1 MSVTPDDE
9 GFMAAAIRLSRRH
22 LGRTATNPSVGC
34 LIVRDGVI
42 VGQAVTAIGG
52 RPHAEP
58 QALAE
63 AGQLA
68 RGATAYVTL
77 EPCSHHGKTPPCAE
91 ALIAYGVAR
100 VVISVTDPDPR
111 VSGRGITMLRDAG
124 IEVDTGALEAEGRRS
139 LAGYLT
145 RQTKNR
151 PYVTLKL
158 AVSADGMIGR
168 AGEGQVTITG
178 PEARAEVQT
187 LRAETDAILVG
198 IGTAISDDPLL
209 TVRTPGLEAQSP
221 IRIVL
226 DPSLALPLTSKLVA
240 TARDVPVILVAS
252 ENVSPLAADAEGIP
266 PSVLP
271 DYRGRATGLDP
282 SFGPPT
288 RGEIDKEHDQ
298 NSQADS
304 SSPATE
310 DVGQAAIPQP
320 ISLLVGGEARA
331 GEAGPIDP
339 VNRLELRTPGRA
351 EGGTSPTDAADL
363 HSRRAV
369 LEAAGVEIV
378 YCNPYHPEVL
388 LPALATR
395 GISSLLVEGGAKT
408 ARLFLE
414 AGLVDRI
421 QLYHAPV
428 VIGEG
433 GIESPLD
440 ATDIPSGFTHMG
452 TQMFGVDRLDEYE
465 RGL

>member
-1 MSVTPDDE
+1 MSVTPHDE
-9 GFMAAAIRLSRRH
+9 SFMAAAIRLSRRH

-34 LIVRDGVI
+34 LIVRDGVV
-42 VGQAVTAIGG
+42 VGQAVTAVGG

-63 AGQLA
+63 AGAAA

-111 VSGRGITMLRDAG
+111 VSGRGIAMLREAG
-124 IEVDTGALEAEGRRS
+124 IEVDAGVLEADGRRS

-168 AGEGQVTITG
+168 EGAGQVAITG
-178 PEARAEVQT
+178 PEARAEVQA

-226 DPSLALPLTSKLVA
+226 DPSLALPLTSKLVQ
-240 TARDVPVILVAS
+240 TARDVPVIVVAS
-252 ENVSPLAADAEGIP
+252 EEVSPLAADAEGLP

-271 DYRGRATGLDP
+271 DI
-282 SFGPPT
+282 SPT
-288 RGEIDKEHDQ
+288 RGEIGKGRDQ
-298 NSQADS
+298 NSLAPVNNKS
-304 SSPATE
+304 TSGN
-310 DVGQAAIPQP
+310 VGQGATRQP
-320 ISLLVGGEARA
+320 ISPLVGEMSG
-331 GEAGPIDP
+331 
-339 VNRLELRTPGRA
+339 RT
-351 EGGTSPTDAADL
+351 EGGATLPAAAVDL
-363 HSRRAV
+363 DSRRTA

-378 YCNPYHPEVL
+378 YCNPYHPEIL

-421 QLYHAPV
+421 QLYQAPV

-440 ATDIPSGFTHMG
+440 ATDIPSGFAQTG
-452 TQMFGVDRLDEYE
+452 TQMFGEDRLDEYE

>member
-9 GFMAAAIRLSRRH
+9 GFMAAAIRMSRLH

-34 LIVRDGVI
+34 LIVKDGAI
-42 VGQAVTAIGG
+42 VSQAVTALGG

-111 VSGRGITMLRDAG
+111 VSGRGIAMLREAG
-124 IEVDTGALEAEGRRS
+124 IEVDSGVLEAEGRRS

-168 AGEGQVTITG
+168 AGEGQVAITG

-209 TVRTPGLEAQSP
+209 TVRTPGLETQSP

-240 TARDVPVILVAS
+240 TAREVPVILVAS
-252 ENVSPLAADAEGIP
+252 EEISPLGSEEGSP

-271 DYRGRATGLDP
+271 DI
-282 SFGPPT
+282 SPT
-288 RGEIDKEHDQ
+288 REEIGKRRDPNFQ
-298 NSQADS
+298 GSG
-304 SSPATE
+304 SPFATE
-310 DVGQAAIPQP
+310 DVGQGATSQP
-320 ISLLVGGEARA
+320 ISPPVGEM
-331 GEAGPIDP
+331 
-339 VNRLELRTPGRA
+339 PGRA
-351 EGGTSPTDAADL
+351 EGGTSSIDAADAAA
-363 HSRRAV
+363 RRAA

-421 QLYHAPV
+421 HLYQAPV

>member
-1 MSVTPDDE
+1 MSVMPHDE
-9 GFMAAAIRLSRRH
+9 SFMAAAIRLSRRH

-34 LIVRDGVI
+34 LIVRDGVV

-63 AGQLA
+63 AGAAA

-111 VSGRGITMLRDAG
+111 VSGRGIAMLREAG
-124 IEVDTGALEAEGRRS
+124 IEVDAGLLEAEGRRS

-168 AGEGQVTITG
+168 EGEGQVAITG
-178 PEARAEVQT
+178 PKARAEVQA

-226 DPSLALPLTSKLVA
+226 DPSLALPLTSKLVR
-240 TARDVPVILVAS
+240 TARDVPVIVVAS
-252 ENVSPLAADAEGIP
+252 EEISTLAADAEGLP
-266 PSVLP
+266 PSALP
-271 DYRGRATGLDP
+271 GI
-282 SFGPPT
+282 SPT
-288 RGEIDKEHDQ
+288 RGEIGKERAPNSLAPVGDK
-298 NSQADS
+298 
-304 SSPATE
+304 SPSAP
-310 DVGQAAIPQP
+310 VGQEASPQP
-320 ISLLVGGEARA
+320 ISPLVGEM
-331 GEAGPIDP
+331 
-339 VNRLELRTPGRA
+339 PGRA
-351 EGGTSPTDAADL
+351 EGGTPPTDIIAETD
-363 HSRRAV
+363 SRRAA

-378 YCNPYHPEVL
+378 YCNPYHPEIL

-421 QLYHAPV
+421 QLYQAPV

-440 ATDIPSGFTHMG
+440 ATDIPSGFAHTG
-452 TQMFGVDRLDEYE
+452 TQMFGEDRLDEYE

>member
-1 MSVTPDDE
+1 MSITPHDE
-9 GFMAAAIRLSRRH
+9 SFMAAAIRLSRRH

-34 LIVRDGVI
+34 LIVKDGVV
-42 VGQAVTAIGG
+42 VGQAVTALGG

-63 AGQLA
+63 AGELA
-68 RGATAYVTL
+68 RGATVYVTL

-111 VSGRGITMLRDAG
+111 VSGRGISMLREAG
-124 IEVDTGALEAEGRRS
+124 IEVDAGVLEAEGRRS

-168 AGEGQVTITG
+168 AGEGQVAITG
-178 PEARAEVQT
+178 PEARAEVQA

-252 ENVSPLAADAEGIP
+252 EQVWPLSADAEGLP
-266 PSVLP
+266 PSVLA

-282 SFGPPT
+282 SFEPPT
-288 RGEIDKEHDQ
+288 KGEVGKGRDP
-298 NSQADS
+298 NSLAPVSNKSTSGNVAQGAS
-304 SSPATE
+304 
-310 DVGQAAIPQP
+310 PQP
-320 ISLLVGGEARA
+320 ISPLVGEM
-331 GEAGPIDP
+331 
-339 VNRLELRTPGRA
+339 PGRA
-351 EGGTSPTDAADL
+351 EGGTAPADATDLD
-363 HSRRAV
+363 SRRAA

-378 YCNPYHPEVL
+378 YCNPYHPEIL

-421 QLYHAPV
+421 QLYQAPV
-428 VIGEG
+428 TIGAD
-433 GIESPLD
+433 GIESPFD
-440 ATDIPSGFTHMG
+440 ATDIPSGFAHMG
-452 TQMFGVDRLDEYE
+452 TRIFGADRLDEYE
-465 RGL
+465 RES

>member
-22 LGRTATNPSVGC
+22 LGRTASNPSVGC

-42 VGQAVTAIGG
+42 VGQAVTAVGG

-63 AGQLA
+63 AGARA

-111 VSGRGITMLRDAG
+111 VSGRGISMLRDSG
-124 IEVDTGALEAEGRRS
+124 IEVDTGVLEAEGRRS

-168 AGEGQVTITG
+168 AGEGQVAITG

-226 DPSLALPLTSKLVA
+226 DPSLALPLTSNLVA
-240 TARDVPVILVAS
+240 TAREVPVILVAS
-252 ENVSPLAADAEGIP
+252 ENVPPLAADAEG
-266 PSVLP
+266 
-271 DYRGRATGLDP
+271 GAT
-282 SFGPPT
+282 
-288 RGEIDKEHDQ
+288 
-298 NSQADS
+298 
-304 SSPATE
+304 
-310 DVGQAAIPQP
+310 
-320 ISLLVGGEARA
+320 
-331 GEAGPIDP
+331 
-339 VNRLELRTPGRA
+339 
-351 EGGTSPTDAADL
+351 PTDAADL
-363 HSRRAV
+363 DSRRAV

-421 QLYHAPV
+421 RLYQAPV

-440 ATDIPSGFTHMG
+440 ATDIPSGFTYMG

>member
-1 MSVTPDDE
+1 MSITPHDE
-9 GFMAAAIRLSRRH
+9 RFMAAAIRLSRWH

-42 VGQAVTAIGG
+42 VGRAVTALSG
-52 RPHAEP
+52 RPHAET

-63 AGQLA
+63 AGALA

-77 EPCSHHGKTPPCAE
+77 EPCSHHGRTPPCAE

-111 VSGRGITMLRDAG
+111 VSGRGITMLREAG
-124 IEVDTGALEAEGRRS
+124 IEVDAGALEAEGRHS
-139 LAGYLT
+139 LAAYLT

-168 AGEGQVTITG
+168 KGAGQVAITG
-178 PEARAEVQT
+178 PEARAQVQA

-198 IGTAISDDPLL
+198 IGTAITDDPLL
-209 TVRTPGLEAQSP
+209 TVRTPGLESQSP

-226 DPSLALPLTSKLVA
+226 DPSLALPLTSKLVE
-240 TARDVPVILVAS
+240 TARQVPVIVVAS
-252 ENVSPLAADAEGIP
+252 EEVWPLSSDAEGLP
-266 PSVLP
+266 PSALP
-271 DYRGRATGLDP
+271 GIFPTG
-282 SFGPPT
+282 
-288 RGEIDKEHDQ
+288 GEIGKRRDP
-298 NSQADS
+298 NSPVSDGDGFALRQ
-304 SSPATE
+304 
-310 DVGQAAIPQP
+310 DVRQGANPDP
-320 ISLLVGGEARA
+320 ISPLVGE
-331 GEAGPIDP
+331 I
-339 VNRLELRTPGRA
+339 PGRA
-351 EGGTSPTDAADL
+351 EGGASPADMD
-363 HSRRAV
+363 SRRAA
-369 LEAAGVEIV
+369 LEAAGVEV
-378 YCNPYHPEVL
+378 LYCNPYHPEVL

-421 QLYHAPV
+421 QLYQAPV
-428 VIGEG
+428 VIGER

-440 ATDIPSGFTHMG
+440 ATDIPSGFAHTS
-452 TQMFGVDRLDEYE
+452 TLMFGEDRLDEYE

>member
-1 MSVTPDDE
+1 MSVTPHDE
-9 GFMAAAIRLSRRH
+9 SFMAAAIRLSRRH
-22 LGRTATNPSVGC
+22 LGRTGTNPSVGC
-34 LIVRDGVI
+34 LIVRDGVV
-42 VGQAVTAIGG
+42 VGQAVTAVGG
-52 RPHAEP
+52 RPHAET

-63 AGQLA
+63 AGALA

-111 VSGRGITMLRDAG
+111 VSGRGIAMLREAG
-124 IEVDTGALEAEGRRS
+124 IEVESGVLEAEGRRS
-139 LAGYLT
+139 LAAYLT

-168 AGEGQVTITG
+168 EGVGQVAITG
-178 PEARAEVQT
+178 PEARAEVQA

-198 IGTAISDDPLL
+198 IGTAMSDDPLL

-226 DPSLALPLTSKLVA
+226 DPLLALPLTSKLVQ
-240 TARDVPVILVAS
+240 TAREVPVIVVAS
-252 ENVSPLAADAEGIP
+252 EEISPLGSEEGAP

-271 DYRGRATGLDP
+271 DISPIKGEIGKERDP
-282 SFGPPT
+282 S
-288 RGEIDKEHDQ
+288 
-298 NSQADS
+298 SQDDLP
-304 SSPATE
+304 SPATA
-310 DVGQAAIPQP
+310 DVEQGASRWP
-320 ISLLVGGEARA
+320 ISPLVGEM
-331 GEAGPIDP
+331 
-339 VNRLELRTPGRA
+339 PGRA
-351 EGGTSPTDAADL
+351 EGGNPSTDPTD
-363 HSRRAV
+363 SRRAA

-378 YCNPYHPEVL
+378 YCNPYHPEIL

-421 QLYHAPV
+421 QLYQAPV

-440 ATDIPSGFTHMG
+440 ATDIPPGFAHTG
-452 TQMFGVDRLDEYE
+452 TQMFGEDRLDEYE

>member
-9 GFMAAAIRLSRRH
+9 GFMAEAIRLSRRH
-22 LGRTATNPSVGC
+22 LGRTGTNPSVGC
-34 LIVRDGVI
+34 LIVKDGVV
-42 VGQAVTAIGG
+42 VGQAVTALGG

-63 AGQLA
+63 AGDLA
-68 RGATAYVTL
+68 CGATAYVTL

-111 VSGRGITMLRDAG
+111 VSGRGIAMLRQAG
-124 IEVDTGALEAEGRRS
+124 IEVDAGVLETEGRRS
-139 LAGYLT
+139 LAAYLT

-168 AGEGQVTITG
+168 EGGGQVAITG
-178 PEARAEVQT
+178 PEARAEVQA

-198 IGTAISDDPLL
+198 IGTAVADDPLL

-221 IRIVL
+221 IRILL
-226 DPSLALPLTSKLVA
+226 DPALALPLTSKLVQ
-240 TARDVPVILVAS
+240 TAREVPVIVVAS
-252 ENVSPLAADAEGIP
+252 EEVSPLAADAEGLP

-271 DYRGRATGLDP
+271 DI
-282 SFGPPT
+282 SPT
-288 RGEIDKEHDQ
+288 KGEIGKERDST
-298 NSQADS
+298 SQADS

-310 DVGQAAIPQP
+310 DVGQGANPQP
-320 ISLLVGGEARA
+320 ICPLVGEM
-331 GEAGPIDP
+331 
-339 VNRLELRTPGRA
+339 PGRA
-351 EGGTSPTDAADL
+351 EGGIPPTDPSDIN
-363 HSRRAV
+363 SRRAA

-408 ARLFLE
+408 ARLFLD

-421 QLYHAPV
+421 QLYQSPI
-428 VIGEG
+428 VIGKG
-433 GIESPLD
+433 GIESPLQ
-440 ATDIPSGFTHMG
+440 ATDIPSGFMHMD
-452 TQMFGVDRLDEYE
+452 TRTFGDDRLDEYE
-465 RGL
+465 REL

>member
-1 MSVTPDDE
+1 MSITPHDE
-9 GFMAAAIRLSRRH
+9 RFMAAAIRLSRWH

-42 VGQAVTAIGG
+42 VGRAVTALGG
-52 RPHAEP
+52 RPHAET

-63 AGQLA
+63 AGALA

-77 EPCSHHGKTPPCAE
+77 EPCSHHGRTPPCAE

-111 VSGRGITMLRDAG
+111 VSGRGIATLREAG
-124 IEVDTGALEAEGRRS
+124 IEVDAGALEAEGRHS
-139 LAGYLT
+139 LAAYLT

-168 AGEGQVTITG
+168 EGAGQVAITG
-178 PEARAEVQT
+178 PEARAQVQA

-198 IGTAISDDPLL
+198 IGTAIADDPLL
-209 TVRTPGLEAQSP
+209 TVRSPGLEAQSP

-226 DPSLALPLTSKLVA
+226 DPSLALPLTSKLVE
-240 TARDVPVILVAS
+240 TARQVPVIVVAS
-252 ENVSPLAADAEGIP
+252 EEVWPLSADAEGLP
-266 PSVLP
+266 PSALP
-271 DYRGRATGLDP
+271 GISPTG
-282 SFGPPT
+282 
-288 RGEIDKEHDQ
+288 GEIGKRRGP
-298 NSQADS
+298 NSPVPVSNKSAS
-304 SSPATE
+304 
-310 DVGQAAIPQP
+310 VNAAQGAGSDP
-320 ISLLVGGEARA
+320 IFPLVGEM
-331 GEAGPIDP
+331 
-339 VNRLELRTPGRA
+339 PGRA
-351 EGGTSPTDAADL
+351 EGGNAPADARDMD
-363 HSRRAV
+363 SRRAA
-369 LEAAGVEIV
+369 LEAAGVEV
-378 YCNPYHPEVL
+378 LYCNPYHPEVL

-421 QLYHAPV
+421 QLYQAPV
-428 VIGEG
+428 VIGER

-440 ATDIPSGFTHMG
+440 ATDIPSGFAHTG
-452 TQMFGVDRLDEYE
+452 TLMFGEDRLDEYE

>member
-1 MSVTPDDE
+1 MSVTPHDE
-9 GFMAAAIRLSRRH
+9 SFMAAAIRLSRRH

-34 LIVRDGVI
+34 LIVKDGVI
-42 VGQAVTAIGG
+42 VGQAVTALGG

-63 AGQLA
+63 AGEAA

-91 ALIAYGVAR
+91 ALIASGVAR

-111 VSGRGITMLRDAG
+111 VSGRGISMLRDAG
-124 IEVDTGALEAEGRRS
+124 IEVDAGVLEAEGRRS

-145 RQTKNR
+145 RQTKSR

-168 AGEGQVTITG
+168 AGEGQVAITG
-178 PEARAEVQT
+178 PEARAEVQA

-252 ENVSPLAADAEGIP
+252 EQVWPLSADAEGLP
-266 PSVLP
+266 PSVLA

-282 SFGPPT
+282 SFEPPT
-288 RGEIDKEHDQ
+288 KGEVGKGRDP
-298 NSQADS
+298 NSLAPVSNKSTSGNVAQGAS
-304 SSPATE
+304 
-310 DVGQAAIPQP
+310 PQP
-320 ISLLVGGEARA
+320 ISPLVGEM
-331 GEAGPIDP
+331 
-339 VNRLELRTPGRA
+339 PGRA
-351 EGGTSPTDAADL
+351 EGGTAPADATDLD
-363 HSRRAV
+363 SRRAA

-378 YCNPYHPEVL
+378 YCNPYHPEIL

-421 QLYHAPV
+421 QLYQAPV
-428 VIGEG
+428 TIGAD
-433 GIESPLD
+433 GIESPFD
-440 ATDIPSGFTHMG
+440 ATDIPSGFAHMG
-452 TQMFGVDRLDEYE
+452 TRIFGADRLDEYE
-465 RGL
+465 RES

>member
-1 MSVTPDDE
+1 MSITPHDE
-9 GFMAAAIRLSRRH
+9 RFMAAAIRLSRWH

-42 VGQAVTAIGG
+42 VGRAVTALSG
-52 RPHAEP
+52 RPHAET

-63 AGQLA
+63 AGVLA

-77 EPCSHHGKTPPCAE
+77 EPCSHHGKTPPCSE

-111 VSGRGITMLRDAG
+111 VSGRGIAMLREAG
-124 IEVDTGALEAEGRRS
+124 IEVDAGVLEAEGRHS
-139 LAGYLT
+139 LAAYLT

-168 AGEGQVTITG
+168 KGEGQVAITG
-178 PEARAEVQT
+178 PEARAQVQA

-198 IGTAISDDPLL
+198 IGTAIADDPLL
-209 TVRTPGLEAQSP
+209 TVRTPGLESQSP

-240 TARDVPVILVAS
+240 TAREVSVIVVAS
-252 ENVSPLAADAEGIP
+252 EEMSPLSSDAEGLP
-266 PSVLP
+266 PSALP
-271 DYRGRATGLDP
+271 GISPTG
-282 SFGPPT
+282 
-288 RGEIDKEHDQ
+288 GEIGKERDP
-298 NSQADS
+298 N
-304 SSPATE
+304 SPAP
-310 DVGQAAIPQP
+310 DSNLSPSVNVAQGARPDL
-320 ISLLVGGEARA
+320 ISPLVGEM
-331 GEAGPIDP
+331 
-339 VNRLELRTPGRA
+339 PGRA
-351 EGGTSPTDAADL
+351 EGGASTADMD
-363 HSRRAV
+363 SRRAA
-369 LEAAGVEIV
+369 LEAAGVEV
-378 YCNPYHPEVL
+378 VHCNPYHPEVL

-421 QLYHAPV
+421 QLYQAPV
-428 VIGEG
+428 VIGGG

-440 ATDIPSGFTHMG
+440 ATDIPSGFAHTG
-452 TQMFGVDRLDEYE
+452 TLMFGEDRLDEYE

>member
-1 MSVTPDDE
+1 MSVTPHDE
-9 GFMAAAIRLSRRH
+9 SFMAAAIRLSRRH

-34 LIVRDGVI
+34 LIVSDGVV
-42 VGQAVTAIGG
+42 VGQAVTAVGG

-63 AGQLA
+63 AGARA

-111 VSGRGITMLRDAG
+111 VSGRGIAMLRDAG
-124 IEVDTGALEAEGRRS
+124 IEVDSGVLEAEGRRS

-168 AGEGQVTITG
+168 AGEGQVAITG

-198 IGTAISDDPLL
+198 IGTAIFDDPLL
-209 TVRTPGLEAQSP
+209 TVRTPGLESQSP
-221 IRIVL
+221 VRIVL
-226 DPSLALPLTSKLVA
+226 DPSLALPLTSKLVQ
-240 TARDVPVILVAS
+240 TARDVPVIVVAS
-252 ENVSPLAADAEGIP
+252 EEISPLGTEEGLP

-271 DYRGRATGLDP
+271 DI
-282 SFGPPT
+282 SPT
-288 RGEIDKEHDQ
+288 RGEINKEHDLSFHDSGSPSAAEEIEQ
-298 NSQADS
+298 GAD
-304 SSPATE
+304 
-310 DVGQAAIPQP
+310 PQP
-320 ISLLVGGEARA
+320 ISPPVGEM
-331 GEAGPIDP
+331 
-339 VNRLELRTPGRA
+339 PGRA
-351 EGGTSPTDAADL
+351 EGGTAPTDAADL
-363 HSRRAV
+363 DSRRAA

-414 AGLVDRI
+414 ACLVDRI
-421 QLYHAPV
+421 QLYQAPV

-452 TQMFGVDRLDEYE
+452 TQMFGEDRLDEYE
-465 RGL
+465 RGF

>member
-1 MSVTPDDE
+1 MSITPDDE
-9 GFMAAAIRLSRRH
+9 RFMAAAIRLSRRH

-34 LIVRDGVI
+34 LIVRDGVV
-42 VGQAVTAIGG
+42 VGQAVTAVGG

-63 AGQLA
+63 AGEAA

-91 ALIAYGVAR
+91 ALIAHGVAR

-111 VSGRGITMLRDAG
+111 VSGRGIAMLREAG
-124 IEVDTGALEAEGRRS
+124 IEVDAGVLEAEGRRS
-139 LAGYLT
+139 LAAYLT

-158 AVSADGMIGR
+158 AVSADGMIGLE
-168 AGEGQVTITG
+168 GEGQVAITG
-178 PEARAEVQT
+178 PEARAEVQA

-226 DPSLALPLTSKLVA
+226 DPALALPLTSKLVA
-240 TARDVPVILVAS
+240 TAREVPVIVVAS
-252 ENVSPLAADAEGIP
+252 EEVSFLQAEGIP

-271 DYRGRATGLDP
+271 DI
-282 SFGPPT
+282 SPT
-288 RGEIDKEHDQ
+288 RGEIGKERDPSSLAPLSDKSTSG
-298 NSQADS
+298 N
-304 SSPATE
+304 
-310 DVGQAAIPQP
+310 VGQGASPQP
-320 ISLLVGGEARA
+320 IPPLVGEM
-331 GEAGPIDP
+331 
-339 VNRLELRTPGRA
+339 PGRA
-351 EGGTSPTDAADL
+351 EGGAPPTDPADMD
-363 HSRRAV
+363 SRRTV
-369 LEAAGVEIV
+369 LEAAGVEVV
-378 YCNPYHPEVL
+378 YCNPYHPEIL

-408 ARLFLE
+408 ARLFLD

-421 QLYHAPV
+421 QLYQAPV

-433 GIESPLD
+433 GIETPLR
-440 ATDIPSGFTHMG
+440 ATDIPSGFAHRG
-452 TQMFGVDRLDEYE
+452 TSLFGVDRLDEYE
-465 RGL
+465 REN

>member
-1 MSVTPDDE
+1 MGEGIARPEDE
-9 GFMAAAIRLSRRH
+9 RFMAAAIRLSRWH
-22 LGRTATNPSVGC
+22 TGQTSTNPSVGC
-34 LIVRDGVI
+34 VIVRDGVI
-42 VGQAVTAIGG
+42 VGRAVTALGG

-63 AGQLA
+63 AGELA

-91 ALIAYGVAR
+91 ALIAYGVGR
-100 VVISVTDPDPR
+100 VVISVTDPDVR

-124 IEVDTGALEAEGRRS
+124 IEVTSGVLEEEGKRS

-168 AGEGQVTITG
+168 EGVGQVAITG
-178 PEARAEVQT
+178 PEARAQVQA

-198 IGTAISDDPLL
+198 IGTAIADDPLL

-221 IRIVL
+221 VRIVL
-226 DPSLALPLTSKLVA
+226 DPNLALPLTSKLVE
-240 TARDVPVILVAS
+240 TAREVPVIVVAS
-252 ENVSPLAADAEGIP
+252 EEISPLGSEADGTP

-271 DYRGRATGLDP
+271 DI
-282 SFGPPT
+282 SPT
-288 RGEIDKEHDQ
+288 RGEIGKALAP
-298 NSQADS
+298 NSQDGS

-310 DVGQAAIPQP
+310 NVEQGASPQP
-320 ISLLVGGEARA
+320 ISPLVGEMSG
-331 GEAGPIDP
+331 
-339 VNRLELRTPGRA
+339 RT
-351 EGGTSPTDAADL
+351 EGGNAPADPTEMD
-363 HSRRAV
+363 SRRAA
-369 LEAAGVEIV
+369 LEAAGVEV
-378 YCNPYHPEVL
+378 LYCNPYHPEVL

-408 ARLFLE
+408 AKLFLK

-421 QLYHAPV
+421 QVYHAPV
-428 VIGEG
+428 VIGDG
-433 GIESPLD
+433 GIESPLQ
-440 ATDIPSGFTHMG
+440 ATDIPSGFAHRG
-452 TQMFGVDRLDEYE
+452 TYIFGADRLDEYE
-465 RGL
+465 REN

>member
-1 MSVTPDDE
+1 MSITPHDE
-9 GFMAAAIRLSRRH
+9 RFMAAAIRLSRQH

-34 LIVRDGVI
+34 LIVKDGAI
-42 VGQAVTAIGG
+42 VGRAVTALGG

-63 AGQLA
+63 AGELA

-111 VSGRGITMLRDAG
+111 VSGRGIAMLRDAG
-124 IEVDTGALEAEGRRS
+124 IEVDAGVLEAEGRHS
-139 LAGYLT
+139 LAAYLT

-168 AGEGQVTITG
+168 QGAGQVAITG
-178 PEARAEVQT
+178 PEARAQVQA

-209 TVRTPGLEAQSP
+209 TVRTPGLEAYSP
-221 IRIVL
+221 VRIVL
-226 DPSLALPLTSKLVA
+226 DPNLALPLASKLVA
-240 TARDVPVILVAS
+240 TARDVPVIVVAS
-252 ENVSPLAADAEGIP
+252 EEISPLGSEADGTP
-266 PSVLP
+266 P
-271 DYRGRATGLDP
+271 TGL
-282 SFGPPT
+282 
-288 RGEIDKEHDQ
+288 
-298 NSQADS
+298 ADI
-304 SSPATE
+304 
-310 DVGQAAIPQP
+310 Q
-320 ISLLVGGEARA
+320 
-331 GEAGPIDP
+331 
-339 VNRLELRTPGRA
+339 
-351 EGGTSPTDAADL
+351 
-363 HSRRAV
+363 SRRTA

-408 ARLFLE
+408 ARLFLD

-421 QLYHAPV
+421 QLYQAPL

-433 GIESPLD
+433 GIESPLR
-440 ATDIPSGFTHMG
+440 ATDIPSGFAHRG
-452 TQMFGVDRLDEYE
+452 TSLYGADRLDEYE
-465 RGL
+465 REN

>member
-1 MSVTPDDE
+1 MSITPHDE
-9 GFMAAAIRLSRRH
+9 RFMAAAIRLSRWH

-42 VGQAVTAIGG
+42 VGRAVTALGG
-52 RPHAEP
+52 RPHAET

-63 AGQLA
+63 AGALA

-77 EPCSHHGKTPPCAE
+77 EPCSHHGRTPPCSE

-111 VSGRGITMLRDAG
+111 VSGRGIAMLREAG
-124 IEVDTGALEAEGRRS
+124 IAVDTGVLEAEGRHS
-139 LAGYLT
+139 LAAYLT

-168 AGEGQVTITG
+168 QGEGQVAITG
-178 PEARAEVQT
+178 PLARAQVQA

-198 IGTAISDDPLL
+198 IGTAIADDPLL
-209 TVRTPGLEAQSP
+209 TVRTSGLEAQSP

-226 DPSLALPLTSKLVA
+226 DPFLALPLTSKLVE
-240 TARDVPVILVAS
+240 TAREVPVIVVAGEEAS
-252 ENVSPLAADAEGIP
+252 LLEAEGLP
-266 PSVLP
+266 PSALP
-271 DYRGRATGLDP
+271 GI
-282 SFGPPT
+282 SPT
-288 RGEIDKEHDQ
+288 RGEIGRRRDP
-298 NSQADS
+298 N
-304 SSPATE
+304 SPASDQDGFASRQ
-310 DVGQAAIPQP
+310 DVGQGANPDP
-320 ISLLVGGEARA
+320 ISPLVGE
-331 GEAGPIDP
+331 I
-339 VNRLELRTPGRA
+339 PGRA
-351 EGGTSPTDAADL
+351 EGGNLPADATDMD
-363 HSRRAV
+363 SRRAA
-369 LEAAGVEIV
+369 LEAAGVEV
-378 YCNPYHPEVL
+378 VHCNPYHPEVL

-421 QLYHAPV
+421 QLYQAPV
-428 VIGEG
+428 VIGER

-440 ATDIPSGFTHMG
+440 ATDIPSGFANTG
-452 TQMFGVDRLDEYE
+452 TLMFGEDRLDEYE

>member
-1 MSVTPDDE
+1 MSITPHDE
-9 GFMAAAIRLSRRH
+9 RFMAAAIRLSRWH

-42 VGQAVTAIGG
+42 VGRAVTALSG
-52 RPHAEP
+52 RPHAET

-63 AGQLA
+63 AGALA

-77 EPCSHHGKTPPCAE
+77 EPCSHHGRTPPCSE

-111 VSGRGITMLRDAG
+111 VSGRGIAMLREAG
-124 IEVDTGALEAEGRRS
+124 IEVDAGLLEAEGRHS
-139 LAGYLT
+139 LAAYLT

-168 AGEGQVTITG
+168 EGEGQVAMTG
-178 PEARAEVQT
+178 PEARAQVQA

-198 IGTAISDDPLL
+198 IGTAIADDPLL
-209 TVRTPGLEAQSP
+209 TVRSPGLESQSP

-226 DPSLALPLTSKLVA
+226 DPSLALPLTSKLVE
-240 TARDVPVILVAS
+240 TARQVPVIVVAS
-252 ENVSPLAADAEGIP
+252 EETSLLEAEGLP
-266 PSVLP
+266 PSALP

-288 RGEIDKEHDQ
+288 GEIGKRRDP
-298 NSQADS
+298 NSPVSDGDGFALRQ
-304 SSPATE
+304 
-310 DVGQAAIPQP
+310 DVVQGANPDP
-320 ISLLVGGEARA
+320 ISPLVGEM
-331 GEAGPIDP
+331 
-339 VNRLELRTPGRA
+339 PGRA
-351 EGGTSPTDAADL
+351 EGGASPTDMD
-363 HSRRAV
+363 SRRAA
-369 LEAAGVEIV
+369 LEAAGVEV
-378 YCNPYHPEVL
+378 LYCNPYHPEVL

-421 QLYHAPV
+421 QLYQAPV

-440 ATDIPSGFTHMG
+440 ATDIPSGFAHTG
-452 TQMFGVDRLDEYE
+452 TLMFGGDRLDEYE